1 MFYKGYHYFRIE
13 DKFVT
18 PEKRDELSGIAETDG
33 FDQDYY
39 VSDGVLLN
47 WGLIN
52 DHYYVKS
59 DIAQQIEA
67 QFNSGG
73 LYEVDA
79 KDEEK

>member
-1 MFYKGYHYFRIE
+1 M
-13 DKFVT
+13 
-18 PEKRDELSGIAETDG
+18 SGIAETDG